1 MHDLVFC
8 WSQPISDDVLPRNA
22 WEHSPG
28 PKSLVVPTE
37 VSCLERVSV
46 MAEQGLVV
54 LIMIARCTS
63 EKSYLGT
70 LKK

>member
-1 MHDLVFC
+1 M
-8 WSQPISDDVLPRNA
+8 PRNA

-28 PKSLVVPTE
+28 PKSLVVVPTE